1 MLQLGR
7 HAVRGNGGF
16 IVAGPLGFALVP
28 AELAD
33 SAQRLV
39 NDSNEDLATWVN
51 HAATTGLPFAHM
63 DLRGAVPLL
72 SLGGSAN
79 VRAVAP
85 GYETPFTWGGPLSMW
100 EFVPGEWTIMD
111 IALSSFDDSQ
121 QWVHFADTAAEA
133 SQVRVGY
140 PVEPEL
146 SAAPAS
152 THEAAPE
159 PAEEAPQAQEESV
172 EPAATPEPEAQQ
184 SVWEPIAEPVVETAV
199 EEPENEPAPQYL
211 WAPEPEAD
219 NAQSED
225 ASEFAAGAQVAAT
238 QAVLSPAAAPV
249 YTSPEALEATITS
262 EAFAAMQDAAAQEA
276 PAQELAV
283 SEAQADAPQ
292 VEEAGESYE
301 HGQSVEQA
309 PESYGAPESTEV
321 PQEFPVA
328 EEEQAP
334 VASET
339 PAQVEEE
346 PQAEVTDVTPQ
357 EAPVV
362 EESPDAASV
371 VEESGQA
378 QPLAPAFELDNA
390 DTGATVLRRVSDD
403 SAHTSV
409 GYLVYAGAAPVELT
423 HDVILGRDPNA
434 RVLTGRP
441 AATVMRVPSP
451 ANEISRSHAAVMPSG
466 FGSWMLMD
474 LGSANGTLLR
484 SSNGNV
490 QDVPPRVTV
499 ALNDGDVIDLGENV
513 LVEFIVR

>member
-159 PAEEAPQAQEESV
+159 PVEEAPQAQEESV

-184 SVWEPIAEPVVETAV
+184 SVWEPIADHVVESAV

-276 PAQELAV
+276 AAQEPAGA
-283 SEAQADAPQ
+283 ETYADAPQ
-292 VEEAGESYE
+292 VEESAESYE
-301 HGQSVEQA
+301 AAQSFEQA
-309 PESYGAPESTEV
+309 PDSTEAR
-321 PQEFPVA
+321 QEFPVA

-346 PQAEVTDVTPQ
+346 PQADVVEAAPQ

-362 EESPDAASV
+362 EENPDAASA
-371 VEESGQA
+371 VEESTPAG
-378 QPLAPAFELDNA
+378 PLAPAFELDNA